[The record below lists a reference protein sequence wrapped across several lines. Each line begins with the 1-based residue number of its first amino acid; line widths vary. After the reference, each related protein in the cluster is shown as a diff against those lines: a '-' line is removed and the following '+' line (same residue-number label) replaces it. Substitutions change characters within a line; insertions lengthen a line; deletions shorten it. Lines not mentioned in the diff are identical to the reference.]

1 MAHMSAGQ
9 AVIETLR
16 AEGVDHI
23 FGICGTT
30 TNNIVTELHGRSDIR
45 FVDTRHEQNAAFMAY
60 GYARASGKPA
70 VCLTTSGP
78 GTINLITGIALAWK
92 GRAPVIV
99 LAGDVPRE
107 LIDRDGNQAFDLV
120 NLFKPIT
127 RMAQHVQ
134 TTERVPEAIHNAF
147 RTALSGKR
155 GPVMLNIPRDLLD
168 FKTIDYQG
176 RAPASYRATEG
187 RVQGDRDAIARAAAL
202 LAKAERPLLIGG
214 GGVIDSD
221 AADDAVKLAEHL
233 DMALIPSYGHS
244 DSLPNSHPLFI
255 GMPGWRGA
263 PEAHDAIHHADV
275 VLALGSRLSQSTTAW
290 NYSILN
296 PAAKIIQ
303 VDIDSAEVGR
313 NFAVEVGIVGDA
325 KAVAQQLLEALR
337 AGGKN
342 AKPAWLAEIA
352 QHKEKRRARLAAEA
366 SLTSVTGEPM
376 KPQRAYPE
384 INKALPK
391 DCMVTIDAGIC
402 PGLAYDRFSYDLPRS
417 VFNYAGHGGL
427 GMGLCV
433 GLGTKLGRPDRPAM
447 SIQGDGGFMYSIQEL
462 NTAVRFKIPHVSI
475 VLNNGCHG
483 SEKAQQLRF
492 WNSKYVAVDLDNPRF
507 DKAAEVFGAKGF
519 YAERPQDIAA
529 AVKAAFDYGGPAV
542 VEIPVTQDFPLPSK
556 APGGG
561 AAH

>member
-1 MAHMSAGQ
+1 MAQMSAGQ
-9 AVIETLR
+9 AVIEMLR

-30 TNNIVTELHGRSDIR
+30 TNNIVTELFGRSDIR
-45 FVDTRHEQNAAFMAY
+45 FVDTRHEQNAALMAY
-60 GYARASGKPA
+60 GYARASGKPT

-78 GTINLITGIALAWK
+78 GTINLITGIALAYK

-99 LAGDVPRE
+99 IAGDVPRD

-120 NLFKPIT
+120 NIFKPVT
-127 RMAQHVQ
+127 YLAQHVQ
-134 TTERVPEAIHNAF
+134 STARVQEAVHNAF

-168 FKTIDYQG
+168 YKTINYQP
-176 RAPASYRATEG
+176 RTPASYRATEG
-187 RVQGDRDAIARAAAL
+187 RVQGDREAIARAAAL
-202 LAKAERPLLIGG
+202 LANAERPLLIAG
-214 GGVIDSD
+214 GGVNDSD

-233 DMALIPSYGHS
+233 DMALISSYGHA

-255 GMPGWRGA
+255 GMPGWRGS
-263 PEAHDAIHHADV
+263 PEAHEAIHHADV

-313 NFAVEVGIVGDA
+313 NFSVEVGIVGDA
-325 KAVAQQLLEALR
+325 KAVAQQLLDALR
-337 AGGKN
+337 ASGKN
-342 AKPAWLAEIA
+342 AKPAWRAEIA
-352 QHKEKRRARLAAEA
+352 QHREKRRARLAAEA
-366 SLTSVTGEPM
+366 DLAGEPM

-391 DCMVTIDAGIC
+391 NCMVTIDAGVC
-402 PGLAYDRFSYDLPRS
+402 PGLAYDRIAYDMPRS
-417 VFNYAGHGGL
+417 AFNYAGHGGL

-433 GLGTKLGRPDRPAM
+433 GLGTKLGRPDRPAL
-447 SIQGDGGFMYSIQEL
+447 SIQGDGGFMYTIQEL

-475 VLNNGCHG
+475 VLNNSCHG

-492 WNSKYVAVDLDNPRF
+492 WNSKFVGVELENPRF
-507 DKAAEVFGAKGF
+507 DKAAEVFGARGF
-519 YAERPQDIAA
+519 YAERPQDIAG
-529 AVKAAFDYGGPAV
+529 AVKAAFECGGPAV
-542 VEIPVTQDFPLPSK
+542 VEIPVAQDFPLPSK
-556 APGGG
+556 TPGGG

>member
-1 MAHMSAGQ
+1 MTHMSAGQ
-9 AVIETLR
+9 AVIEMLR

-30 TNNIVTELHGRSDIR
+30 TNNILTELHGRDDIR

-78 GTINLITGIALAWK
+78 GTINLITGIALAYK

-99 LAGDVPRE
+99 IAGDVPRE
-107 LIDRDGNQAFDLV
+107 FIDRDGNQAFDLV

-127 RMAQHVQ
+127 YMAQHVQ
-134 TTERVPEAIHNAF
+134 STERVQEAVHNAF

-168 FKTIDYQG
+168 YKTIDYQA
-176 RAPASYRATEG
+176 RTPASYRATDG
-187 RVQGDRDAIARAAAL
+187 RVQGDREAIARAAAL
-202 LAKAERPLLIGG
+202 LASAERPLLIGG
-214 GGVIDSD
+214 GGIIDSD
-221 AADDAVKLAEHL
+221 AGDDAVKLAEHL

-255 GMPGWRGA
+255 GMPGWRGS
-263 PEAHDAIHHADV
+263 PEAHEAIHHADV

-296 PAAKIIQ
+296 PASKIIQ

-325 KAVAQQLLEALR
+325 RAVAQQLLEALR
-337 AGGKN
+337 AGGKKT
-342 AKPAWLAEIA
+342 KPAWLAEIA

-366 SLTSVTGEPM
+366 HLPTLSGEPM

-402 PGLAYDRFSYDLPRS
+402 PGLAYDRFAYDLPRS

-427 GMGLCV
+427 GMGLCTS
-433 GLGTKLGRPDRPAM
+433 LGTKLGRPERAAM

-483 SEKAQQLRF
+483 SEKAQQLLHRRSRA
-492 WNSKYVAVDLDNPRF
+492 NSWGQSLSMAVAR
-507 DKAAEVFGAKGF
+507 EVC
-519 YAERPQDIAA
+519 
-529 AVKAAFDYGGPAV
+529 
-542 VEIPVTQDFPLPSK
+542 
-556 APGGG
+556 
-561 AAH
+561 

>member
-1 MAHMSAGQ
+1 MTQMSAGR
-9 AVIETLR
+9 AVIEMLR

-60 GYARASGKPA
+60 GYARASGKPR

-78 GTINLITGIALAWK
+78 GTINLITGIALAYK

-107 LIDRDGNQAFDLV
+107 LIGRDGNQAFDLV

-127 RMAQHVQ
+127 YMAQHVQ
-134 TTERVPEAIHNAF
+134 TTERVQEAVHNAF

-168 FKTIDYQG
+168 FKTIDYQA
-176 RAPASYRATEG
+176 RSPASYRATEG
-187 RVQGDRDAIARAAAL
+187 GVQGDRAAIARAATL
-202 LAKAERPLLIGG
+202 LAHAERPLLIAG

-221 AADDAVKLAEHL
+221 AGDDAVKLAEML

-255 GMPGWRGA
+255 GMPGWRGS

-290 NYSILN
+290 NNSILN
-296 PAAKIIQ
+296 PATKIIQ

-325 KAVAQQLLEALR
+325 KAVAQQLLEALSG
-337 AGGKN
+337 GGKT

-352 QHKEKRRARLAAEA
+352 KLKEKRKSRLAAEA
-366 SLTSVTGEPM
+366 NLTGEPM

-384 INKALPK
+384 INKALPQN
-391 DCMVTIDAGIC
+391 CMVTIDAGIC
-402 PGLAYDRFSYDLPRS
+402 PGLAYDRISYELPRS

-433 GLGTKLGRPDRPAM
+433 GLGTKLGRPDRPAL
-447 SIQGDGGFMYSIQEL
+447 SIQGDGGFMYAIQEL

-475 VLNNGCHG
+475 VLNNSCHG

-492 WNSKYVAVDLDNPRF
+492 WNSKFVAVDLDNPRF
-507 DKAAEVFGAKGF
+507 DKAAEVFGARGF
-519 YAERPQDIAA
+519 YAERPQDIAG
-529 AVKAAFDYGGPAV
+529 AVKAAFECGGPAV

-561 AAH
+561 AVH

>member
-1 MAHMSAGQ
+1 MTQLNAGQ
-9 AVIETLR
+9 AVIEMLR
-16 AEGVDHI
+16 AEGIDHI

-30 TNNIVTELHGRSDIR
+30 TNNIVTELHGRDDIR

-78 GTINLITGIALAWK
+78 GTINLITGIALAYK

-99 LAGDVPRE
+99 IAGDVPRE

-127 RMAQHVQ
+127 YMAQHVQ
-134 TTERVPEAIHNAF
+134 STERVQEAVHNAF

-155 GPVMLNIPRDLLD
+155 GPVMLSIPRDLLD
-168 FKTIDYQG
+168 YKTIDYQA
-176 RAPASYRATEG
+176 RTPASYRATEG
-187 RVQGDRDAIARAAAL
+187 RVQGDREAIARAAAL

-214 GGVIDSD
+214 GGIIDSE
-221 AADDAVKLAEHL
+221 AGVDAVKLAEYL
-233 DMALIPSYGHS
+233 DMALVPSYGHS
-244 DSLPNSHPLFI
+244 DALPNSHPLFI

-296 PAAKIIQ
+296 PATKIIQ

-313 NFAVEVGIVGDA
+313 NFALEVGIMGDA
-325 KAVAQQLLEALR
+325 RTVAQQLLEALR
-337 AGGKN
+337 AGGKKT
-342 AKPAWLAEIA
+342 KPAWLAEIA
-352 QHKEKRRARLAAEA
+352 QHKDKRRARLAAEA
-366 SLTSVTGEPM
+366 HLPTIDGEPM

-402 PGLAYDRFSYDLPRS
+402 PGLAYDRFAYDLPRS

-427 GMGLCV
+427 GMGLCTS
-433 GLGTKLGRPDRPAM
+433 LGTKLGRPERAAM
-447 SIQGDGGFMYSIQEL
+447 SIQGDGGFMYTIQEL

-507 DKAAEVFGAKGF
+507 DKAAEVFGARGF
-519 YAERPQDIAA
+519 YAERPQDIAG
-529 AVKAAFDYGGPAV
+529 AVSAAFACGGPAV
-542 VEIPVTQDFPLPSK
+542 VEIPVSQDFPLPSK

>member
-1 MAHMSAGQ
+1 
-9 AVIETLR
+9 
-16 AEGVDHI
+16 
-23 FGICGTT
+23 
-30 TNNIVTELHGRSDIR
+30 
-45 FVDTRHEQNAAFMAY
+45 
-60 GYARASGKPA
+60 
-70 VCLTTSGP
+70 
-78 GTINLITGIALAWK
+78 
-92 GRAPVIV
+92 
-99 LAGDVPRE
+99 
-107 LIDRDGNQAFDLV
+107 
-120 NLFKPIT
+120 
-127 RMAQHVQ
+127 MAQHVQ
-134 TTERVPEAIHNAF
+134 TTERVQEAIHNAF

-168 FKTIDYQG
+168 FKTIDYQA
-176 RAPASYRATEG
+176 RTPDSYRATAG
-187 RVQGDRDAIARAAAL
+187 RVQGDREAIARAAAL
-202 LAKAERPLLIGG
+202 LANAERPLLIAG

-221 AADDAVKLAEHL
+221 AAGDAVTLAEHL

-255 GMPGWRGA
+255 GMPGWRGS

-337 AGGKN
+337 TSNKKAR
-342 AKPAWLAEIA
+342 PAWLAEIA
-352 QHKEKRRARLAAEA
+352 QHKEKRKARLAAEA
-366 SLTSVTGEPM
+366 NLTGEPM

-384 INKALPK
+384 INKALPE

-462 NTAVRFKIPHVSI
+462 NTAVRFRIPHVSI

-519 YAERPQDIAA
+519 YAERPQDIAG
-529 AVKAAFDYGGPAV
+529 AVKAAFDCGGPAV

-561 AAH
+561 AVH

>member
-1 MAHMSAGQ
+1 MTHMSAGQ
-9 AVIETLR
+9 AVIEMLR

-30 TNNIVTELHGRSDIR
+30 TNNILTELHGRGDIR

-78 GTINLITGIALAWK
+78 GTINLITGIALAYK

-99 LAGDVPRE
+99 IAGDVPRE
-107 LIDRDGNQAFDLV
+107 FIDRDGNQAFDLV

-127 RMAQHVQ
+127 CMAQHVQ
-134 TTERVPEAIHNAF
+134 STERVQEAVHNAF

-168 FKTIDYQG
+168 YKTIDYQA
-176 RAPASYRATEG
+176 RTPASYRATDA
-187 RVQGDRDAIARAAAL
+187 RVQGDREAIARAAAL
-202 LAKAERPLLIGG
+202 LASAERPLLIGG
-214 GGVIDSD
+214 GGIIDSD
-221 AADDAVKLAEHL
+221 AGDDAVKLAEHL

-255 GMPGWRGA
+255 GMPGWRGS
-263 PEAHDAIHHADV
+263 PEAHEAIHHADV

-296 PAAKIIQ
+296 PASKIIQ

-325 KAVAQQLLEALR
+325 RAVAQQLLEALR
-337 AGGKN
+337 AGGKKT
-342 AKPAWLAEIA
+342 KPGWLAEIA

-366 SLTSVTGEPM
+366 HLPTVSGEPM

-402 PGLAYDRFSYDLPRS
+402 PGLAYDRFAYDLPRS

-427 GMGLCV
+427 GMGLCTS
-433 GLGTKLGRPDRPAM
+433 LGTKLGRPERAAM

-462 NTAVRFKIPHVSI
+462 NTAVRFRIPHVSI

-507 DKAAEVFGAKGF
+507 DKAAEVFGAQGF
-519 YAERPQDIAA
+519 YAERPQDIAG
-529 AVKAAFDYGGPAV
+529 AVSAAFACGGPAV
-542 VEIPVTQDFPLPSK
+542 VEIPVSQDFPLPSK